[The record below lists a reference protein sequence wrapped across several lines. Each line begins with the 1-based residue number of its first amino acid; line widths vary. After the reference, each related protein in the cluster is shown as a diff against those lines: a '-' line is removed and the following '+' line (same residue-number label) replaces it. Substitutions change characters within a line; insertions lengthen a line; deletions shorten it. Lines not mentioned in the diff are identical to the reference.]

1 VLRGIATEELLD
13 WTASAVELLA
23 GAELAGEELAGAELE
38 GWTLSAVELEAGAE
52 LEATPVLRGTE
63 GCSP

>member
-1 VLRGIATEELLD
+1 MATEEELLD
-13 WTASAVELLA
+13 WTASAVE
-23 GAELAGEELAGAELE
+23 ELASELARAELE

>member
-1 VLRGIATEELLD
+1 MATEELLD
-13 WTASAVELLA
+13 WTASAVE
-23 GAELAGEELAGAELE
+23 EVAGEELAGAELE

-52 LEATPVLRGTE
+52 LEATPVLRGTD